1 MSDQPRR
8 ARRHPYRELI
18 HELNQRYYREWRRA
32 ERLERELALI
42 RGRLLGPLLG
52 WLRWLK
58 RRLLPGGEVSA
69 QALACSGPA
78 VQEDAGAD
86 CGRVSVIIPFKDR
99 PELLRTC
106 LRSLRRTCPAGTE
119 LVLVDNGSRQRRT
132 RRYLRRLEARGA
144 ATVVRWPGPFNFSRL
159 CNEGAR
165 RAGGDYLL
173 FLNNDTE
180 ALAPGWLERLVRLG
194 CRPEVGVV
202 GATLVYPDDTIQH
215 AGLFPDAAGRWV
227 HAGRG
232 LPPGALSAVRVVPA
246 VTGACLLIRRGLFVE
261 LGGFDE
267 RLPVTYGDV
276 DLCRRAAARGLLVVV
291 TPHARLIH
299 YEGLSR
305 GFAGDEPGNG
315 HLTALAR
322 FPGPGEPPG

>member
-1 MSDQPRR
+1 MSDQPP
-8 ARRHPYRELI
+8 RRHPYRHLI

-32 ERLERELALI
+32 ERLERELALV
-42 RGRLLGPLLG
+42 RGRWLGPPLA
-52 WLRWLK
+52 WLRALK
-58 RRLLPGGEVSA
+58 RRLLPGREAPAPAPAPGV
-69 QALACSGPA
+69 PA
-78 VQEDAGAD
+78 VEEDGGAD

-106 LRSLRRTCPAGTE
+106 LRSLRRTCPGGTE

-132 RRYLRRLEARGA
+132 RHYLRRLRERGEA
-144 ATVVRWPGPFNFSRL
+144 VVARWPGPFNFSRL

-180 ALAPGWLERLVRLG
+180 ALIPGWLERLVRLA

-202 GATLVYPDDTIQH
+202 GATLVYPDDTVQH

-232 LPPGALSAVRVVPA
+232 LPASALPGVRAVPA
-246 VTGACLLIRRGLFVE
+246 VTGACLLIRRRLFAE

-276 DLCRRAAARGLLVVV
+276 DLCRRAAGRGLLVLV

-305 GFAGDEPGNG
+305 GFSGDEPGRG

-322 FPGPGEPPG
+322 FPGAGG